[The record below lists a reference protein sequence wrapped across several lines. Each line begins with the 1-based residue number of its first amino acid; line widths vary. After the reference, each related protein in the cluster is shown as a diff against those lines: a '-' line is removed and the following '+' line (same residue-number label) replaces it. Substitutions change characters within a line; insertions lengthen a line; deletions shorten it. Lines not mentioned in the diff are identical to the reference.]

1 MSDTRWRLAAEDLQ
15 ALAWLHVQERD
26 TQALQ
31 TLAASGFPA
40 SLSLL
45 PADHPA
51 VCALQAALLPLEAL
65 AISDEA
71 QRRRCDDDLA
81 ADYAAIY
88 LTNSLRA
95 SPYESVW
102 RDDDQLIM
110 QEPTFAVRAFYR
122 RHGMAVPDWRCMPD
136 DHIAHQLNFIA
147 HLLAQGEPREA
158 ARFMQQH
165 LLVWL
170 QSFAEAVA
178 LRARTRVYVA
188 LAGLTLACCEAL
200 RERLPAVTVMP
211 PLVAPARQADDAA
224 NAGAGCGAG

>member
-1 MSDTRWRLAAEDLQ
+1 MSDARWQLAAEDLQ
-15 ALAWLHVQERD
+15 ALAWLHAQERD
-26 TQALQ
+26 AQALQ
-31 TLAASGFPA
+31 ALAVSGFPA

-51 VCALQAALLPLEAL
+51 VRALQEALLPLEAL
-65 AISDEA
+65 AISDAA
-71 QRRRCDDDLA
+71 QRQHCDDDLA

-88 LTNSLRA
+88 LTNALRA

-102 RDDDQLIM
+102 RDDDQLMM

-136 DHIAHQLNFIA
+136 DHIAHQLSFIA
-147 HLLAQGEPREA
+147 HLLTQDQPREA

-170 QSFAEAVA
+170 PDFAEAVNR
-178 LRARTRVYVA
+178 RARTRVYAA
-188 LAGLTLACCEAL
+188 LASLTLAGCEAL

-211 PLVAPARQADDAA
+211 PLVAPARQTGDAA
-224 NAGAGCGAG
+224 SAGAGCGAG